1 MASKLYWQKNKMSYG
16 IQKFVCDDVEDLK
29 KLNPTGIGC
38 SAFVI
43 HTKDTYM
50 LDSKRVWYCI
60 TSENDPVECD
70 CVEELTIWDTIKPTS
85 AE

>member
-1 MASKLYWQKNKMSYG
+1 
-16 IQKFVCDDVEDLK
+16 
-29 KLNPTGIGC
+29 
-38 SAFVI
+38 
-43 HTKDTYM
+43 M